1 MSQLLKEYL
10 KPFDDT
16 RTKPLASAPADST
29 TPEVSTTTT
38 AAASTESTFEN
49 SSVTATTV
57 HEDPTYSTV
66 SKTPTFGFG
75 AFGKK
80 STALGDPAPGQ
91 RITQT
96 SETIDTFSTPRGLS
110 EEELTARGL
119 AKRRARRLAKK
130 QAKCLAA
137 QSSYA
142 REQSASNSD
151 MQTHS
156 ANEDDH
162 EIVSD
167 NHVLRW

>member
-1 MSQLLKEYL
+1 MKEYL
-10 KPFDDT
+10 KLLNDT
-16 RTKPLASAPADST
+16 RAKPLASAPADST

-80 STALGDPAPGQ
+80 STALGDPTPGQ

-96 SETIDTFSTPRGLS
+96 AKTIDTFSTPRGLS
-110 EEELTARGL
+110 EEELRNL
-119 AKRRARRLAKK
+119 AKRRRKRQKF
-130 QAKCLAA
+130 
-137 QSSYA
+137 
-142 REQSASNSD
+142 
-151 MQTHS
+151 
-156 ANEDDH
+156 
-162 EIVSD
+162 
-167 NHVLRW
+167 